1 MKMFFHLGRYVLFI
15 RRVFSRPEK
24 HSVFIRALIRE
35 MDSLG
40 VDSLGIV
47 AIISIFM
54 GAAITIQTAYNLD
67 LPFIPRSTLGV
78 AARDSIILEFSST
91 IVCLIL
97 AGKVGSNIASEIGSM
112 RISEQIDA
120 LDIMGVNSANHLVLP
135 KVFAM
140 IIITPM
146 LVLVSM
152 SVGVF
157 GGWAAGVLAGVTTSA
172 DYIFGIQYNFK
183 PFYVAYSLIKSGVF
197 AFLISTISS
206 YWGYYTPS
214 GSLEVGRSSTKAVV
228 VSSIQILLFNLL
240 LTQLLLT

>member
-1 MKMFFHLGRYVLFI
+1 M
-15 RRVFSRPEK
+15 RPEK
-24 HSVFIRALIRE
+24 HSVFVRAMIKE

-67 LPFIPRSTLGV
+67 MPLIPRSTLGV
-78 AARDSIILEFSST
+78 AARDSILLEFSST

-97 AGKVGSNIASEIGSM
+97 AGKVGSSIASEIGTM
-112 RISEQIDA
+112 RVSEQIDA
-120 LDIMGVNSANHLVLP
+120 LDIMGVNSANYLVLP

-152 SVGVF
+152 CVGIF
-157 GGWAAGVLAGVTTSA
+157 GGWAAGVLGGVTTSA

-214 GSLEVGRSSTKAVV
+214 GSLEVGRSSTRAVV
-228 VSSIQILLFNLL
+228 ISSIQILLFNLL